1 MIVSEARAAL
11 ANMVAA
17 VNRLAA
23 IEDAAGD
30 LLAVLDN
37 HDSFRV
43 AMAALSPQDAER
55 VRLARLAL
63 TRALRW
69 KEGDHEHQP

>member
-1 MIVSEARAAL
+1 MVANEARAAL
-11 ANMVAA
+11 ANMAAA

-23 IEDAAGD
+23 IEDAASD

-37 HDSFRV
+37 HDSFRA
-43 AMAALSPQDAER
+43 AMAALPPQDAER

-63 TRALRW
+63 VRALRW
-69 KEGDHEHQP
+69 EEGA